1 MARVYKTL
9 KELGVATWHPEK
21 LALRR
26 SNLSEVKSGE
36 LVGKRF
42 MTTKGKIF
50 TCEKIDKRNVYF
62 NGIEMNR
69 KYALFKLPTLKQLS
83 TSELIEAIKQRYPG
97 SRLYIPKT
105 GCQMHGD
112 IDATLRLVDGTVY
125 TIPWNY

>member
-1 MARVYKTL
+1 MSKIYKTL
-9 KELGVATWHPEK
+9 KELGIPTWHPEV

-36 LVGKRF
+36 LVGKHF
-42 MTTKGKIF
+42 KTPKGRIF
-50 TCEKIDKRNVYF
+50 TCQKIDKSNVYF
-62 NGIEMNR
+62 HGIKINR

-97 SRLYIPKT
+97 SEIVIGK
-105 GCQMHGD
+105 GCQLHGD
-112 IDATLRLVDGTVY
+112 REATLTLVDGTVY

>member
-1 MARVYKTL
+1 MPKVYKTL
-9 KELGVATWHPEK
+9 KELGVPTWHPEA

-26 SNLSEVKSGE
+26 SYLSEVKSGE
-36 LVGKRF
+36 LVGKKF
-42 MTTKGKIF
+42 KTTKGKIF

-83 TSELIEAIKQRYPG
+83 TPEIIEAIKQRYPG
-97 SRLYIPKT
+97 SEIVIGK
-105 GCQMHGD
+105 GCQLHGD
-112 IDATLRLVDGTVY
+112 RDATLTLVDGTVY